1 MSDLPR
7 VNPKSLIAILGTSH
21 SIEKENRG
29 NPLLPTR
36 PHHLQWIPTIDMIE
50 LL

>member
-1 MSDLPR
+1 MSDFPK

-29 NPLLPTR
+29 KSP
-36 PHHLQWIPTIDMIE
+36 IPY
-50 LL
+50 